1 MSRILLIDDEP
12 MILTSLTRLLEDD
25 FDVMTAQDGVKALE
39 LVSKTSF
46 KVVICDQRM
55 PGLQGHEVLRKIRD
69 ISPKTIRILLTGYSD
84 LDAIINSVNAGE
96 VFRYINK
103 PWKSE
108 HLMNTIRL
116 GIQIYDK
123 INDLQSTV
131 AKASPASGTV
141 NPVHI
146 EVEEKQGDVLFV
158 DYSPAEARK
167 LAEQFGNKFNITL
180 ATSVDEAFKEMAQK
194 PVSVIVSNVVFDD
207 GVDGISFL
215 NTIKKEYPQTV
226 TVILTEVKD
235 ATLAVRSINEL
246 QVFKYLIKPTDETVI
261 EKTISDGILQSKAIR
276 GNVMSSTK
284 YVSESISPTQTP
296 SAAQESELRLR
307 LRAAQALLSKK

>member
-25 FDVMTAQDGVKALE
+25 FEVSTAPDGFKALE
-39 LVSKTSF
+39 LIAKSEY
-46 KVVICDQRM
+46 KVIICDQRM
-55 PGLQGHEVLRKIRD
+55 PGMLGHEVLKKAREL
-69 ISPKTIRILLTGYSD
+69 SPKSIRILLTGYSD
-84 LDAIINSVNAGE
+84 LDSIINSVNAGE

-103 PWKSE
+103 PWKADN
-108 HLMNTIRL
+108 LINIVKL

-123 INDLQSTV
+123 INDLQASAPKPAGSTST
-131 AKASPASGTV
+131 AS
-141 NPVHI
+141 VHI
-146 EVEEKQGDVLFV
+146 EVEEKKGDVLFV
-158 DYSPAEARK
+158 DYSPEEVKR
-167 LAEQFGNKFNITL
+167 LANQFGNKFNITM

-194 PVSVIVSNVVFDD
+194 PVSVIVSNVVFED

-246 QVFKYLIKPTDETVI
+246 QVFKYLVKPTDQTMI
-261 EKTISDGILQSKAIR
+261 EKTISDGIMQSRAIK
-276 GNVMSSTK
+276 GNAMASTK
-284 YVSESISPTQTP
+284 FVSETISP
-296 SAAQESELRLR
+296 SQESVSQNESALRLR
-307 LRAAQALLSKK
+307 LRAAQALLARR

>member
-25 FDVMTAQDGVKALE
+25 FDVSTAPDGFKALE
-39 LVSKTSF
+39 LIGKSEF
-46 KVVICDQRM
+46 KVIICDQRM
-55 PGLQGHEVLRKIRD
+55 PGMLGHEVLKKARD
-69 ISPKTIRILLTGYSD
+69 LSPKSIRILLTGYSD
-84 LDAIINSVNAGE
+84 LDSIINSVNAGE

-103 PWKSE
+103 PWKADN
-108 HLMNTIRL
+108 LVNTVKL

-123 INDLQSTV
+123 INDLQ
-131 AKASPASGTV
+131 ASAPKPAGTTAPAS
-141 NPVHI
+141 VHI
-146 EVEEKQGDVLFV
+146 EVEEKKGDVLFV
-158 DYSPAEARK
+158 DYSPDEVKR
-167 LAEQFGNKFNITL
+167 LANQFGNKFNITM

-194 PVSVIVSNVVFDD
+194 PVSVIVSNVVFED

-246 QVFKYLIKPTDETVI
+246 QVFKYLVKPTDQTMI
-261 EKTISDGILQSKAIR
+261 EKTISDGIMQSRAIK
-276 GNVMSSTK
+276 GNAMASTK
-284 YVSESISPTQTP
+284 YVSETIAPPQDSTSQNE
-296 SAAQESELRLR
+296 SALRLR
-307 LRAAQALLSKK
+307 LRAAQALLARR

>member
-25 FDVMTAQDGVKALE
+25 FDVSTAPDGFKALE
-39 LVSKTSF
+39 LIEKSEF
-46 KVVICDQRM
+46 KVIICDQRM
-55 PGLQGHEVLRKIRD
+55 PGMLGHEVLKKARE
-69 ISPKTIRILLTGYSD
+69 ISPKSIRILLTGYSD
-84 LDAIINSVNAGE
+84 LDSIINSVNAGE

-103 PWKSE
+103 PWKADN
-108 HLMNTIRL
+108 LVNIVKL

-123 INDLQSTV
+123 INDLQASAPKPAGSTSS
-131 AKASPASGTV
+131 AS
-141 NPVHI
+141 VHI
-146 EVEEKQGDVLFV
+146 EVEEKKGDVLFV
-158 DYSPAEARK
+158 DYSPDEVKR
-167 LAEQFGNKFNITL
+167 LAGQFGNKFNITM

-194 PVSVIVSNVVFDD
+194 PVSVIVSNVVFED

-246 QVFKYLIKPTDETVI
+246 QVFKYLVKPTDQTMI
-261 EKTISDGILQSKAIR
+261 EKTITDGIMQSRAIK
-276 GNVMSSTK
+276 GNAMASTK
-284 YVSESISPTQTP
+284 FVSETLAPEQTSSSQNE
-296 SAAQESELRLR
+296 SALRLR
-307 LRAAQALLSKK
+307 LRAAQALLAKR

>member
-25 FDVMTAQDGVKALE
+25 FEVSTAPDGFKALE
-39 LVSKTSF
+39 LIAKSEY
-46 KVVICDQRM
+46 KVIICDQRM
-55 PGLQGHEVLRKIRD
+55 PGMLGHEVLKKAREH
-69 ISPKTIRILLTGYSD
+69 SPKSIRILLTGYSD
-84 LDAIINSVNAGE
+84 LDSIINSVNAGE

-103 PWKSE
+103 PWKADN
-108 HLMNTIRL
+108 LVNIVKL

-123 INDLQSTV
+123 INDLQ
-131 AKASPASGTV
+131 ASAPKPVGGATTAS
-141 NPVHI
+141 VHI
-146 EVEEKQGDVLFV
+146 EVEEKKGDVLFV
-158 DYSPAEARK
+158 DYSPEEVKR
-167 LAEQFGNKFNITL
+167 LANQFGNKFNITM

-194 PVSVIVSNVVFDD
+194 PVSVIVSNVVFED

-246 QVFKYLIKPTDETVI
+246 QVFKYLVKPTDQTMI
-261 EKTISDGILQSKAIR
+261 EKTISDGIMQSRAIK
-276 GNVMSSTK
+276 GNAMASTK
-284 YVSESISPTQTP
+284 FVSETIAP
-296 SAAQESELRLR
+296 SQESVSQNESALRLR
-307 LRAAQALLSKK
+307 LRAAQALLARR

>member
-25 FDVMTAQDGVKALE
+25 FEVSTAPDGFKALE
-39 LVSKTSF
+39 LIAKSEY
-46 KVVICDQRM
+46 KVIICDQRM
-55 PGLQGHEVLRKIRD
+55 PGMLGHEVLKKAREL
-69 ISPKTIRILLTGYSD
+69 SPKSIRILLTGYSD
-84 LDAIINSVNAGE
+84 LDSIINSVNAGE

-103 PWKSE
+103 PWKADN
-108 HLMNTIRL
+108 LINIVKL

-123 INDLQSTV
+123 INDLQ
-131 AKASPASGTV
+131 ASAPKPVGGATAAS
-141 NPVHI
+141 VHI
-146 EVEEKQGDVLFV
+146 EVEEKKGDVLFV
-158 DYSPAEARK
+158 DYSPEEVKR
-167 LAEQFGNKFNITL
+167 LANQFGNKFNITM

-194 PVSVIVSNVVFDD
+194 PVSVIVSNVVFED

-246 QVFKYLIKPTDETVI
+246 QVFKYLVKPTDQTMI
-261 EKTISDGILQSKAIR
+261 EKTISDGIMQSRAIK
-276 GNVMSSTK
+276 GNAMASTK
-284 YVSESISPTQTP
+284 FVSETIAP
-296 SAAQESELRLR
+296 SQESVSQNESALRLR
-307 LRAAQALLSKK
+307 LRAAQALLARR

>member
-25 FDVMTAQDGVKALE
+25 FDVSTAPDGFKALE
-39 LVSKTSF
+39 LIGKSEF
-46 KVVICDQRM
+46 KVIICDQRM
-55 PGLQGHEVLRKIRD
+55 PGMLGHEVLKKARD
-69 ISPKTIRILLTGYSD
+69 LSPKSIRILLTGYSD
-84 LDAIINSVNAGE
+84 LDSIINSVNAGE

-103 PWKSE
+103 PWKADN
-108 HLMNTIRL
+108 LVNTVKL

-123 INDLQSTV
+123 INDLQ
-131 AKASPASGTV
+131 ASAPKPTGTTAPAS
-141 NPVHI
+141 VHI
-146 EVEEKQGDVLFV
+146 EVEEKKGDVLFV
-158 DYSPAEARK
+158 DYSPDEVKR
-167 LAEQFGNKFNITL
+167 LANQFGNKFNITM

-194 PVSVIVSNVVFDD
+194 PVSVIVSNVVFED

-246 QVFKYLIKPTDETVI
+246 QVFKYLVKPTDQTMI
-261 EKTISDGILQSKAIR
+261 EKTISDGIMQSRAIK
-276 GNVMSSTK
+276 GNAMASTK
-284 YVSESISPTQTP
+284 YVSETIAPPQDSTSQNE
-296 SAAQESELRLR
+296 SALRLR
-307 LRAAQALLSKK
+307 LRAAQALLARR

>member
-25 FDVMTAQDGVKALE
+25 FEVSTAPDGFKALE
-39 LVSKTSF
+39 LIAKSEY
-46 KVVICDQRM
+46 KVIICDQRM
-55 PGLQGHEVLRKIRD
+55 PGMLGHEVLKKAREL
-69 ISPKTIRILLTGYSD
+69 SPKSIRILLTGYSD
-84 LDAIINSVNAGE
+84 LDSIINSVNAGE

-103 PWKSE
+103 PWKADN
-108 HLMNTIRL
+108 LINIVKL

-123 INDLQSTV
+123 INDLQ
-131 AKASPASGTV
+131 ASAPKPVGGATAAS
-141 NPVHI
+141 VHI
-146 EVEEKQGDVLFV
+146 EVEEKKGDVLFV
-158 DYSPAEARK
+158 DYSPEEVKR
-167 LAEQFGNKFNITL
+167 LANQFGNKFNITM

-194 PVSVIVSNVVFDD
+194 PVSVIVSNVVFED

-246 QVFKYLIKPTDETVI
+246 QVFKYLVKPTDQTMI
-261 EKTISDGILQSKAIR
+261 EKTISDGIMQSRAIK
-276 GNVMSSTK
+276 GNAMASTK
-284 YVSESISPTQTP
+284 FVSETIAPQQDSNSQNE
-296 SAAQESELRLR
+296 SALRLR
-307 LRAAQALLSKK
+307 LRAAQALLARR